1 MWLIPT
7 EDLRDEFLYY
17 SGQRIDNLNFD
28 FQKVVA
34 IINKQNE
41 QAKDIMEQQDEM
53 ITDYKAKM
61 EAAVE
66 KINKKLLEKAE

>member
-1 MWLIPT
+1 LIPT

-17 SGQRIDNLNFD
+17 SGQRIDNLNFG